1 MNIKLKKNFLYFS
14 KYKIKCAIGKRGITS
29 RKIEGDGKT
38 PRGTFGFKSIFY
50 RKDRVPRLKTL
61 LKKIVIKKN
70 MGWCDESDSKYY
82 NKMVKFPFDSSA
94 EKLWLKKNIYDF
106 LIVLDYNLRP
116 IIKKRGSAIFLHISR
131 KNYKPTMGCVAI
143 TKKDMILLIANINSK
158 SKISIS

>member
-1 MNIKLKKNFLYFS
+1 
-14 KYKIKCAIGKRGITS
+14 
-29 RKIEGDGKT
+29 
-38 PRGTFGFKSIFY
+38 
-50 RKDRVPRLKTL
+50 
-61 LKKIVIKKN
+61 